1 MKKLYK
7 GETETMLDIAIIDND
22 IEAGKEI
29 KKILANIKVADF
41 VESYETF
48 SNFFAA
54 AYSGNHYDVIL
65 LDIQFNEQE
74 NGIDYAKNY
83 LQFIPRLR

>member
-48 SNFFAA
+48 SNF
-54 AYSGNHYDVIL
+54 L
-65 LDIQFNEQE
+65 
-74 NGIDYAKNY
+74 
-83 LQFIPRLR
+83 RLHIVEIIMM

>member
-22 IEAGKEI
+22 IEAGKET

-48 SNFFAA
+48 SNF
-54 AYSGNHYDVIL
+54 L
-65 LDIQFNEQE
+65 
-74 NGIDYAKNY
+74 
-83 LQFIPRLR
+83 RLHIVEIIMM

>member
-48 SNFFAA
+48 SDF
-54 AYSGNHYDVIL
+54 L
-65 LDIQFNEQE
+65 
-74 NGIDYAKNY
+74 
-83 LQFIPRLR
+83 RLHIVEIIMM

>member
-7 GETETMLDIAIIDND
+7 GETETMLDIALIDND

-48 SNFFAA
+48 SNF
-54 AYSGNHYDVIL
+54 L
-65 LDIQFNEQE
+65 
-74 NGIDYAKNY
+74 
-83 LQFIPRLR
+83 RLHIVEIIMM

>member
-48 SNFFAA
+48 SDFFC
-54 AYSGNHYDVIL
+54 GCI
-65 LDIQFNEQE
+65 
-74 NGIDYAKNY
+74 
-83 LQFIPRLR
+83 